1 MTCFFSISQP
11 VPLRSAFQLYSIQQV
26 QLPGLSTYFEL
37 IEQPFVSMASYDE
50 PGRYSPTDGL
60 LEDMPEKP
68 PRPLYQR
75 NQSFWRRPVSIA
87 VHVAI
92 LAAWVTVAAFTIFY
106 RMPRAESDTD
116 LRNTYCKLTQR
127 HPVIEILVL
136 RVNRPGSSCTSRAC
150 PRSTSLLVQGE
161 ARQPVRGRAERAP
174 GRGVGGA
181 PPAHQRALHG
191 GRDGPDQPVAQ
202 GTGHRAP

>member
-1 MTCFFSISQP
+1 MQAGRVNGCVFNAIQFTRCNVHAFDMNIPCVFHSSSPSHSLFQHVHLSNCISTHQFC
-11 VPLRSAFQLYSIQQV
+11 LA
-26 QLPGLSTYFEL
+26 GLSTYIQH

-75 NQSFWRRPVSIA
+75 KQPFWRRPVSVV

-92 LAAWVTVAAFTIFY
+92 LAAWVTVAVFAIFY
-106 RMPRAESDTD
+106 RMPRANVSEI
-116 LRNTYCKLTQR
+116 RNTYCKLTQH
-127 HPVIEILVL
+127 HPIVELLVL
-136 RVNRPGSSCTSRAC
+136 RVHRSGSSCTSRASL
-150 PRSTSLLVQGE
+150 RGAGLLVQGE

-174 GRGVGGA
+174 GRGVG
-181 PPAHQRALHG
+181 
-191 GRDGPDQPVAQ
+191 
-202 GTGHRAP
+202 